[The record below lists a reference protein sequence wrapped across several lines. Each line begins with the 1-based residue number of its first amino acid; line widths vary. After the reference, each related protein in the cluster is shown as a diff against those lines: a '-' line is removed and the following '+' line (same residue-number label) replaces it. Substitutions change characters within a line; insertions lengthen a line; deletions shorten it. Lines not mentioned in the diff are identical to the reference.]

1 MNVKKIIGI
10 GLFASCAIVALY
22 FACFG
27 KHGLV
32 ALYKLRKAC
41 KKQEQRIALMQKEIA
56 LLQHETK
63 AWQEDPLKKESF
75 LRYELAMGYTNELV
89 YLIKK

>member
-1 MNVKKIIGI
+1 MNLKKVIGSC
-10 GLFASCAIVALY
+10 LFVSCLAIAIY

-27 KHGLV
+27 KHGLL
-32 ALYKLRKAC
+32 AFYHLRKAC
-41 KKQEQRIALMQKEIA
+41 KKKEQRITLMQKEIA